1 MSIVEEED
9 PEVLPR
15 FCIVGL
21 YRWERRMLANKKK
34 IPVKIVECQNNNKTM
49 TVCKTQFGSRLSW
62 RLGSHLAGMQSL
74 SLSLRV
80 FGLLNDWSVYVVVIV
95 MLLFESWI
103 SAAVF
108 ISRELLSLRS
118 EKLFGNFLRF
128 LGMKVAFPP
137 VWMGVVGGSVKQQ
150 DSSLQ
155 WHQVQIGSRWMQT

>member
-1 MSIVEEED
+1 
-9 PEVLPR
+9 
-15 FCIVGL
+15 
-21 YRWERRMLANKKK
+21 
-34 IPVKIVECQNNNKTM
+34 
-49 TVCKTQFGSRLSW
+49 
-62 RLGSHLAGMQSL
+62 
-74 SLSLRV
+74 
-80 FGLLNDWSVYVVVIV
+80 
-95 MLLFESWI
+95 MLLFESRI

-108 ISRELLSLRS
+108 ISQELLSLRS